1 MEFVINKIM
10 SIDKDAE
17 NYRKSI
23 DILLQEKQKYTEK
36 KIDELRNTYQNEIK
50 MLKENILKTKLEEA
64 EERAKE
70 IRKEKELQINKIN
83 NKYESSKEK
92 IINEVFEKIIGVV

>member
-36 KIDELRNTYQNEIK
+36 IDELRNTYQNEIK
-50 MLKENILKTKLEEA
+50 MLKENILKSKLEEA

-70 IRKEKELQINKIN
+70 IRKEKELQINQIN